1 MHNKYMLFLAVQQS
15 PALLV
20 LLRTLLQYGSWPRI
34 LSRRWRIWR
43 ILLLLLALL
52 TDQRPEFALGAM
64 PEGLNR
70 AKSLLTDG
78 ASEYG

>member
-1 MHNKYMLFLAVQQS
+1 MHNKYMLLLAVQQS

-64 PEGLNR
+64 PKRLRR
-70 AKSLLTDG
+70 AENLLTDS
-78 ASEYG
+78 ASGDG